1 MSNRLPRI
9 VFAAL
14 LVGVPVSSP
23 LAADEPVLFRLV
35 AKDGR
40 FTPPNLEVP
49 AGRRI
54 KIEIANEGSTPI
66 EFESLPLKQEKVLG
80 PGARSSV
87 VINPLKPGSYPF
99 FDEFHPDTSKGTIVA
114 K

>member
-1 MSNRLPRI
+1 MSSGLRRI
-9 VFAAL
+9 AFAAL
-14 LVGVPVSSP
+14 LVLPVSSP
-23 LAADEPVLFRLV
+23 LAADEPVVFRLV
-35 AKDGR
+35 ARDGR

-54 KIEIANEGSTPI
+54 KIEIANEGATPI
-66 EFESLPLKQEKVLG
+66 EFESLPLRQEKVLG